1 MHIFILCNSKYTV
14 VFLHIEKCGAQNQC
28 VSGAWVY
35 WYKNGTSFTSAWSQH
50 ALLLCNITYVIGASI
65 SEPHTCGENRK
76 WNADT
81 SWELLNT
88 QTPDKYP
95 ILLVLILWGLQLV
108 WRQHMQ
114 QEQQTS
120 QSDYWSDD
128 SGPRSAVPPSPQA
141 VTTMKIYFIIEGSWD
156 LFMLKSFQSSFSK
169 SHTMASENLSYLGSV
184 WQEDVHNVLR
194 NVRNQKAYVLPTAM
208 CSTYV
213 IEILWSKPDKFDLL
227 FSSSTNY

>member
-1 MHIFILCNSKYTV
+1 MHVSGIYMHIFILCNSKYTV

-28 VSGAWVY
+28 VSGTWVY
-35 WYKNGTSFTSAWSQH
+35 WYKNGTSFISAWSQH

-108 WRQHMQ
+108 WRQHSKNNKLHSLIIDPMTLVHVQ
-114 QEQQTS
+114 L
-120 QSDYWSDD
+120 Y
-128 SGPRSAVPPSPQA
+128 PQ
-141 VTTMKIYFIIEGSWD
+141 V
-156 LFMLKSFQSSFSK
+156 LKQ
-169 SHTMASENLSYLGSV
+169 
-184 WQEDVHNVLR
+184 
-194 NVRNQKAYVLPTAM
+194 LPQ
-208 CSTYV
+208 
-213 IEILWSKPDKFDLL
+213 
-227 FSSSTNY
+227 